1 MQMIIHT
8 SAIEQTH
15 GFALSLR
22 CLWMKATDILV
33 GMRQLVTSPVY
44 KLYTDMLFFFP
55 IHACISRFLSYKL
68 VNFDMQIKV
77 EEKALL

>member
-44 KLYTDMLFFFP
+44 KLYTDMLFL
-55 IHACISRFLSYKL
+55 SRFTPAFRDFFRT
-68 VNFDMQIKV
+68 NW
-77 EEKALL
+77 

>member
-22 CLWMKATDILV
+22 CLWMKATNILV

-44 KLYTDMLFFFP
+44 KLYTDMLFYPDSRLHFE
-55 IHACISRFLSYKL
+55 ISF
-68 VNFDMQIKV
+68 VQIG
-77 EEKALL
+77 EF